1 MATKEFPTGIRP
13 HGSGIKIRFTWEG
26 KRFEPIWPRKPTK
39 TNIRQAAHLR
49 AELTNKAQFQTLT
62 WKELAEYFPQFDKP
76 EYVNSNVKLF
86 SEYAQIYLDTASVSD
101 GTLDTYRKA
110 LMKYWQPRYAERPID
125 SFTVSELKQDIA
137 DIEWKSMKTRNNVL
151 IPLRKVFE
159 MAVDDEAIDRNPAEK
174 IKNMKFQKAE
184 VDPFSPQE
192 AEKIIRYLYAKN
204 EGPELIY
211 ASYVQFAFWTGM
223 RTSEMLALTWNDI
236 DWNRGAVKVNKT
248 RIRGQLNHQTKTN
261 RTREVLLND
270 RAKEAL
276 REAKKLTYQ
285 FGEQVFR
292 SPRTSEAWL
301 TDKPP
306 REVFTAALKALGIRH
321 RRTYNTRHTY
331 ATQCLMAGMNPAFVA
346 NQLGHSV
353 IVLLTTYARWL
364 NGEESDREMD
374 KLKVVFETV

>member
-1 MATKEFPTGIRP
+1 M
-13 HGSGIKIRFTWEG
+13 
-26 KRFEPIWPRKPTK
+26 
-39 TNIRQAAHLR
+39 
-49 AELTNKAQFQTLT
+49 
-62 WKELAEYFPQFDKP
+62 
-76 EYVNSNVKLF
+76 
-86 SEYAQIYLDTASVSD
+86 YLNTASVSE

-110 LMKYWQPRYAERPID
+110 LMKYWQPLYATRPID

-137 DIEWKSMKTRNNVL
+137 EIEWKSMKTRNNVL
-151 IPLRKVFE
+151 IPLRQVFE
-159 MAVDDEAIDRNPAEK
+159 MAVDDEVIDRNPAEK

-192 AEKIIRYLYAKN
+192 AEQIIRYLYAKN

-374 KLKVVFETV
+374 KLKVVLKTV

>member
-1 MATKEFPTGIRP
+1 
-13 HGSGIKIRFTWEG
+13 
-26 KRFEPIWPRKPTK
+26 
-39 TNIRQAAHLR
+39 
-49 AELTNKAQFQTLT
+49 
-62 WKELAEYFPQFDKP
+62 
-76 EYVNSNVKLF
+76 
-86 SEYAQIYLDTASVSD
+86 
-101 GTLDTYRKA
+101 
-110 LMKYWQPRYAERPID
+110 MKYWQPLYAERPID

-137 DIEWKSMKTRNNVL
+137 EIEWKSMKTRNNVL
-151 IPLRKVFE
+151 IPLRQVFE
-159 MAVDDEAIDRNPAEK
+159 MAVDDEVIDRNPAEK
-174 IKNMKFQKAE
+174 IKNIKHQKVE
-184 VDPFSPQE
+184 VDPFSPKE
-192 AEKIIRYLYAKN
+192 AENIINYLYANN

-211 ASYVQFAFWTGM
+211 ATYVQFAFWTGM

-236 DWNRGAVKVNKT
+236 DWNRGAVKVSKT

-261 RTREVLLND
+261 RAREVFLND
-270 RAKEAL
+270 KAKEAL
-276 REAKKLTYQ
+276 YEAKKLTYQ

-292 SPRTSEAWL
+292 SPRTNEAWL

-306 REVFTAALKALGIRH
+306 RVIFTAALKALGIRH

-374 KLKVVFETV
+374 KLKVVLETV

>member
-1 MATKEFPTGIRP
+1 
-13 HGSGIKIRFTWEG
+13 
-26 KRFEPIWPRKPTK
+26 
-39 TNIRQAAHLR
+39 
-49 AELTNKAQFQTLT
+49 
-62 WKELAEYFPQFDKP
+62 
-76 EYVNSNVKLF
+76 
-86 SEYAQIYLDTASVSD
+86 
-101 GTLDTYRKA
+101 
-110 LMKYWQPRYAERPID
+110 
-125 SFTVSELKQDIA
+125 
-137 DIEWKSMKTRNNVL
+137 
-151 IPLRKVFE
+151 
-159 MAVDDEAIDRNPAEK
+159 
-174 IKNMKFQKAE
+174 
-184 VDPFSPQE
+184 
-192 AEKIIRYLYAKN
+192 
-204 EGPELIY
+204 
-211 ASYVQFAFWTGM
+211 M

-374 KLKVVFETV
+374 KLKVVLKTV